1 LDLNLFENLKNHI
14 ESNDVINNF
23 IEELGSF
30 LKNANSQENN
40 ESYSNNF
47 HTKENNNTNFLSNSK
62 NQNLAQNRKEGHLY
76 LVTEDR
82 NNEIYLWDFTDKSKT
97 EFKETGLSDDLLNIA
112 KEGAML
118 QYKNGRYELYSPYG
132 YDMLFK
138 ENNNIKDEK

>member
-1 LDLNLFENLKNHI
+1 MDLNLFENLKKHI

-23 IEELGSF
+23 IEELGNF

-40 ESYSNNF
+40 VNEVS
-47 HTKENNNTNFLSNSK
+47 KNTNSLSDSR

-82 NNEIYLWDFTDKSKT
+82 NNEIYLWDFTDKSET
-97 EFKETGLSDDLLNIA
+97 EFKETSLSDDLLNIA

>member
-1 LDLNLFENLKNHI
+1 MDLNLFENLKKHI

-23 IEELGSF
+23 IEELGNF
-30 LKNANSQENN
+30 LKNAYSQENN
-40 ESYSNNF
+40 VNEVS
-47 HTKENNNTNFLSNSK
+47 KNTNSLSDSR

-138 ENNNIKDEK
+138 ENNNIKDKK

>member
-1 LDLNLFENLKNHI
+1 MDLNLFENLKKHI

-23 IEELGSF
+23 IEELGNF
-30 LKNANSQENN
+30 LKTANSQENN
-40 ESYSNNF
+40 VNEVS
-47 HTKENNNTNFLSNSK
+47 KNTNSLSDSR

-97 EFKETGLSDDLLNIA
+97 EFKETSLSDDLLNIA

>member
-1 LDLNLFENLKNHI
+1 MDLNLFENLKKHI

-23 IEELGSF
+23 IEELGNF
-30 LKNANSQENN
+30 LKTANSQENN
-40 ESYSNNF
+40 VNEVS
-47 HTKENNNTNFLSNSK
+47 KNTNSLSDSR

>member
-1 LDLNLFENLKNHI
+1 MDLNLFENLKKHI

-23 IEELGSF
+23 IEELGKF
-30 LKNANSQENN
+30 LKNTNSQKNN
-40 ESYSNNF
+40 VNEVS
-47 HTKENNNTNFLSNSK
+47 KNTNSLSDSR

>member
-1 LDLNLFENLKNHI
+1 MDLNLFENLKKHI
-14 ESNDVINNF
+14 ESNDVINNI
-23 IEELGSF
+23 IEELGNF

-40 ESYSNNF
+40 VNEVS
-47 HTKENNNTNFLSNSK
+47 KNTNSLSDSR

>member
-1 LDLNLFENLKNHI
+1 MYKTRGGAFGRSL
-14 ESNDVINNF
+14 
-23 IEELGSF
+23 
-30 LKNANSQENN
+30 
-40 ESYSNNF
+40 
-47 HTKENNNTNFLSNSK
+47 FLSSVK
-62 NQNLAQNRKEGHLY
+62 LLCIEKLS
-76 LVTEDR
+76 

>member
-1 LDLNLFENLKNHI
+1 MDLNLFENLKKHI